1 MQQRNPGNRRP
12 TGTDGSDFSYRMVV
26 DNRYTKV
33 AKGKSTL
40 SKILVIQAVVLLV
53 GVVDMLLTYVNKEPF
68 ETLVV
73 VSSSITAISIVVGE
87 IGQKRSRVNFLRLY
101 MAASS
106 IGVLGSVASVIQS
119 RTQLK
124 VIHDPSNWETEKVAL
139 LRIACVFIGLFVQI
153 FSITATT
160 SLIRNMSPPK
170 RAS

>member
-53 GVVDMLLTYVNKEPF
+53 GVLDMLLTYVNKESL
-68 ETLVV
+68 ETLVA
-73 VSSSITAISIVVGE
+73 VSSSITAISVIVGE
-87 IGQKRSRVNFLRLY
+87 IGRKRSRANFLRLY
-101 MAASS
+101 IAASS

-119 RTQLK
+119 STQLK

-139 LRIACVFIGLFVQI
+139 LRIACVFIGLCVQI
-153 FSITATT
+153 FSISTTT